1 MKTYLICLCFALM
14 ALAACNEAG
23 DQSSGSAASQ
33 TENTPSSAT
42 PSKPGIQP
50 PYVIQDSASVQ
61 LLEKGVQL
69 YVIEEGS
76 GAIPALANN
85 VFINYHGMLK
95 DGTVFD
101 SSFDRGTPADF
112 ALQQLIQGWQI
123 GLTKV
128 KTGSKIKL
136 IVPPDVGYGAQGS
149 STIPPNSTLT
159 FDIELISTYKP

>member
-1 MKTYLICLCFALM
+1 MKTYLICLCFAIM
-14 ALAACNEAG
+14 ALSACNGEG
-23 DQSSGSAASQ
+23 EQTSGSAVSQ
-33 TENTPSSAT
+33 AESTPAPT
-42 PSKPGIQP
+42 IPSKTGIQP

-76 GAIPALANN
+76 GTIPALANN
-85 VFINYHGMLK
+85 VFINYHGMLT

-101 SSFDRGTPADF
+101 SSFDKGTPADF